1 MMVQIHH
8 ICKAIVLITCVF
20 SVKSQ
25 TNQNDERQWADGDI
39 TGFCKRVCN
48 EECTMCT
55 EPKKC
60 SEGQTKCGE
69 EPPKEHPDCYPDEIC
84 VPKGCNC

>member
-1 MMVQIHH
+1 MMAQAQHF
-8 ICKAIVLITCVF
+8 CKAIVLITCIF
-20 SVKSQ
+20 YVKSQ
-25 TNQNDERQWADGDI
+25 TKQNDERQWADGDI
-39 TGFCKRVCN
+39 TGFCKKVCN
-48 EECTMCT
+48 EECTQCT

>member
-1 MMVQIHH
+1 MVQLEVIKQSVVFTT
-8 ICKAIVLITCVF
+8 CLLAVIT
-20 SVKSQ
+20 Q
-25 TNQNDERQWADGDI
+25 TKPEDERQWAEADKKE
-39 TGFCKRVCN
+39 FCSRVCN
-48 EECTMCT
+48 EECVECT
-55 EPKKC
+55 KPIKC